1 MAHCVKCSICGVT
14 FDRDKIQAVKTGA
27 RRYAHATCDPN
38 NKDLV
43 PLLTKEEDPDLTKL
57 KEYINELYGRE
68 ANWALINKQIKTY
81 TTENKYSYSGI
92 LKSLVYFYKIKGN
105 SIDKSNGGIGIVPFT
120 YQAAYDYYYS
130 LFIAQAQNQQK
141 DVKGITSKIKEITIP
156 LPQIRITK
164 RFFNLDDEVDD
175 E

>member
-1 MAHCVKCSICGVT
+1 MAHNVKCSICGCT

-92 LKSLVYFYKIKGN
+92 LKSLVYFYKVKGN

-130 LFIAQAQNQQK
+130 LFVAQSQNQQK
-141 DVKGITSKIKEITIP
+141 DVKGITSKVKEITIP